1 MKESVKLVLDELM
14 DRHEK
19 LKVCRKEIEDAYL
32 LLQDAYDQGKKLLIC
47 GNGGSA
53 ADSEHIAGELMKRFK
68 YSRPVSEEFA
78 QKMIAIDALR
88 GEKLAKGLECP
99 LRAVP
104 LTSHIGL
111 MTAYMND
118 VDAQGVYA
126 QQVLGYGDEGDVL
139 LAISTSGNSENIIN
153 ACVAA
158 KALGLKIIG
167 LTGEKKSL
175 LEDYADLCIKVP
187 ETETF
192 KIQELH
198 LPVYHGLCLMLETYY
213 FGK

>member
-1 MKESVKLVLDELM
+1 MKEAVKQVLDELT
-14 DRHEK
+14 DRYPE
-19 LKVCRKEIEDAYL
+19 LEVCRKEIEDAYL
-32 LLQDAYDQGKKLLIC
+32 LLEEAYDHGKKLLIC

-78 QKMIAIDALR
+78 KKMIAIDEKR
-88 GEKLAKGLECP
+88 GEKLAKGLERP

-139 LAISTSGNSENIIN
+139 LAISTSGNSENILN

-158 KALGLKIIG
+158 KALGLGIIA
-167 LTGEKKSL
+167 LTGGKDCL
-175 LEDYADLCIKVP
+175 LQDYADVCIMVP

-192 KIQELH
+192 KVQELH
-198 LPVYHGLCLMLETYY
+198 LPVYHCLCQMLMICL
-213 FGK
+213 GSK

>member
-1 MKESVKLVLDELM
+1 MKETVKQVLDELM
-14 DRHEK
+14 DRYPGLE
-19 LKVCRKEIEDAYL
+19 VCRKDIEDAYL
-32 LLQDAYDQGKKLLIC
+32 LLEEAYDQGKKLLIC

-68 YSRPVSEEFA
+68 YSRPVTEEFA
-78 QKMIAIDALR
+78 KKMIAIDEKR
-88 GEKLAKGLECP
+88 GEKLAKGLERP

-126 QQVLGYGDEGDVL
+126 QQVLGYGDDGDVL
-139 LAISTSGNSENIIN
+139 LAISTSGNSENIVN

-158 KALGLKIIG
+158 KALGLKIIA
-167 LTGEKKSL
+167 LTGAKQCL
-175 LEDYADLCIKVP
+175 LQDYADVCIMVP

-192 KIQELH
+192 KVQELH
-198 LPVYHGLCLMLETYY
+198 LPVYHCLCLMLETNY